1 MGGTTFDVSS
11 SPELPSGTV
20 SFLFTDIEGST
31 RLLKQLGERYAE
43 ALSSHQ
49 RILRQAFSEH
59 DGREI
64 DTQGDS
70 FFVAFRRAK
79 DAVSAA
85 VAGQRALSEWAWP
98 DGAELRVRM
107 GIHTGEPVV
116 GEERYVGL
124 GVHRAARICAAG
136 GGGQVLV
143 SQATRELLRDDPLLD
158 VSLRD
163 LGEHRLKDLDEP
175 ERIYQLLAPGL
186 QESFGPLKTA
196 APAPFEGREGELAEA
211 VAQEL
216 ARPWWRQH
224 RLLVAVAVV
233 AVALAAAL
241 GVLLTRGG
249 GAVSASGEVAAN
261 AVGVIDAK
269 SGKILSEIPVGVAP
283 GGVAAAKDAIWV
295 TNADD
300 HSVSRID
307 PETNNVRDTIQV
319 GGGPAG
325 LAVGGGD
332 VWVANG
338 LDGTV
343 SRINGTAH
351 VVVQTVTVGN
361 GPSGVAYG
369 AGAVWVAN
377 SADGTVT
384 RVDAVSGRVT
394 KTVPVA
400 VGVSGVAVG
409 FGRVWVVSGSEG
421 QVLGLDPR
429 TGRVEERI
437 GVGVDPAAIAA
448 GPDAIW
454 VANRGDGT
462 VSKVNPRA
470 NVVIKTVTVGN
481 GPDGVAVGA
490 SGVWVSNGKDG
501 TLSLINPNRES
512 VVKTVELANPPQG
525 LAVTPQGVYVA
536 VRSSGAAHRGG
547 TLAVAGFTDFSPDSI
562 DPALGGGP
570 AGWPF
575 LITTND
581 GLVGF
586 RRVGGIEGSQL
597 VPDLAVS
604 LPTPTD
610 DGKTYTFRLRP
621 GIRYSNGRP
630 VEPGDIRWT
639 FEREFEMKAP
649 TEGAQYYTGIVGA
662 ARCRAGRHCDLSRGI
677 VTDRVTRT
685 VTIRLTAPDAE
696 FLHKLALPE
705 AFLVPS
711 RTPARDVGSH
721 PVPATGPYMI
731 AAYRKGRYVRLK
743 RNPAFHEWSADAQP
757 NGYPDAIV
765 WRFGPSQPEAVR
777 TVERGAADYAL
788 VLARA
793 LPKAQLD
800 LIATRYPSQLHVS
813 TGPLT
818 SHFFLNVRM
827 PPFDDVRVRRA
838 VNIAFD
844 RDAFIR
850 RTGGSLVA
858 APTCQLL
865 PPSSPGFRRYCP
877 YGAGGAASL
886 DAARRLVRSSGTM
899 GARVVVWVPGPLA
912 AQARYMASVLGSLGY
927 RARVKTVAPDPYFQK
942 VLVPTTRAQVGYY
955 SWGANYPSAASFL
968 QEQFTC
974 GAFVPG
980 FCNHRIDAEIDRAS
994 AVQAHDPPAAALLW
1008 QQVERDI
1015 LAQAP
1020 VVPTSNP
1027 RNVDFV
1033 SKRVGNYQYH
1043 PRWGFLIAQAWV
1055 K

>member
-1 MGGTTFDVSS
+1 VSFDASS

-20 SFLFTDIEGST
+20 TFLFTDIEGST
-31 RLLKQLGERYAE
+31 RLLKQLRERYAD
-43 ALSSHQ
+43 ALTDHQ
-49 RILRQAFSEH
+49 RILRAAFSEH

-70 FFVAFRRAK
+70 FFVAFRRTK
-79 DAVSAA
+79 DAVGAA
-85 VAGQRALSEWAWP
+85 VAGQLALSGHDWP
-98 DGAELRVRM
+98 DGSELRVRM
-107 GIHTGEPVV
+107 GIHTGEPAV
-116 GEERYVGL
+116 GDERYIGL

-136 GGGQVLV
+136 AGGQVLV
-143 SQATRELLRDDPLLD
+143 SQTTRELLRDDPLPD

-163 LGEHRLKDLDEP
+163 LGEHQLKDLDEP

-196 APAPFEGREGELAEA
+196 APTPFEGREGELAEA
-211 VAQEL
+211 AAQEL
-216 ARPWWRQH
+216 AGPWWRQ
-224 RLLVAVAVV
+224 RRPLLAVALVAVAI
-233 AVALAAAL
+233 AAAL
-241 GVLLTRGG
+241 GVLLTRGDG
-249 GAVSASGEVAAN
+249 TASASRDVAAN
-261 AVGVIDAK
+261 AIGVIDPT
-269 SGKILSEIPVGVAP
+269 SGKILSQIAVGVAP
-283 GGVAAAKDAIWV
+283 GGVAASKNAIWV

-300 HSVSRID
+300 HSVSHVD
-307 PETNNVRDTIQV
+307 PETNDVRDTIQV

-325 LAVGGGD
+325 LAVDGGGD

-343 SRINGTAH
+343 SRINGTANR
-351 VVVQTVTVGN
+351 VVQTVTVGN

-369 AGAVWVAN
+369 EGAIWVAN
-377 SADGTVT
+377 AADGTVT
-384 RVDAVSGRVT
+384 RVDPEVGRVT

-400 VGVSGVAVG
+400 VGVSGIAVG
-409 FGRVWVVSGSEG
+409 FGRVWVVSASEG
-421 QVLGLDPR
+421 RVLALDPR

-462 VSKVNPRA
+462 VSKINPRA
-470 NVVIKTVTVGN
+470 NQVTRTITVGN

-501 TLSLINPNRES
+501 TLSLVDPDREA
-512 VVKTVELANPPQG
+512 VVRTVELANPPQG
-525 LAVTPQGVYVA
+525 LAVTQQGVYVA
-536 VRSSGAAHRGG
+536 VRSSGAAHREG
-547 TLAVAGFTDFSPDSI
+547 TLSVAGWTDFSPDSI
-562 DPALGGGP
+562 DPAVGGNP
-570 AGWPF
+570 TSWPF

-586 RRVGGIEGSQL
+586 RRVGGIEGIQL

-610 DGKTYTFRLRP
+610 DGRTYTFRLRP
-621 GIRYSNGRP
+621 GIRYSNGSL
-630 VEPGDIRWT
+630 VEPEDFRWAI
-639 FEREFEMKAP
+639 ERGFEMNGP
-649 TEGAQYYTGIVGA
+649 TYYGGIDGAGP
-662 ARCRAGRHCDLSRGI
+662 CRAGRQCDLSRGI
-677 VTDRVTRT
+677 VTDGVART

-705 AFLVPS
+705 AFVIPAG
-711 RTPARDVGSH
+711 TPARDVGSH

-731 AAYRKGRYVRLK
+731 AAYRKGRYLRLE

-765 WRFGPSQPEAVR
+765 WRFGSSGSGAMR

-788 VLARA
+788 VVARA
-793 LPKAQLD
+793 LPKAQLE
-800 LIATRYPSQLHVS
+800 LIATRYPSQLHVG

-818 SHFFLNVRM
+818 SHFFLNVRV

-844 RDAFIR
+844 RDTFVR
-850 RTGGSLVA
+850 RTGSSLVA

-865 PPSSPGFRRYCP
+865 PPSSAAFRPYCP
-877 YGAGGAASL
+877 YGAGGAASV
-886 DAARRLVRSSGTM
+886 DAARRLVRSSGTV
-899 GARVVVWVPGPLA
+899 GAQVVVWVPSPLA
-912 AQARYMASVLGSLGY
+912 AQGRYMASVLESLGY
-927 RARVKTVAPDPYFQK
+927 RARVKAVPPDAYFQK
-942 VLVPTTRAQVGYY
+942 VLVPKTSAQVGYY
-955 SWGANYPSAASFL
+955 SWGATYPSAASFL

-974 GAFVPG
+974 GASLG
-980 FCNHRIDAEIDRAS
+980 NFCNQRIDAAIDRAS
-994 AVQAHDPPAAALLW
+994 AVQAHDPPAAGPLW

-1033 SKRVGNYQYH
+1033 SKRLGNYQYH
-1043 PRWGFLIAQAWV
+1043 PQWGFLIAQAWV